1 MPFITIHGGNMVE
14 IWMPITANILL
25 ILMGLI
31 FTIGGA
37 NAPSRFI
44 GVICIV
50 VAVLSL
56 LANTGVI
63 N

>member
-1 MPFITIHGGNMVE
+1 MVE